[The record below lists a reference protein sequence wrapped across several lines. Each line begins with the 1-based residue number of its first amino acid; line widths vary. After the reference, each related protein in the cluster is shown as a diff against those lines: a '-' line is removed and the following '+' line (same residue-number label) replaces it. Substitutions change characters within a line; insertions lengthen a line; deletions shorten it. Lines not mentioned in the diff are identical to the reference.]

1 MPIVSFK
8 IIAALSILILTVL
21 AGLLPLRLA
30 RNYKHLLHFGDA
42 FASGV
47 FLSAALLHLLPE
59 SEQAFSH
66 VLGTINYPAAQLI
79 CIITFIVLLLMERS
93 VLIYGHCHEPH
104 HQASDNLTTPFLLT
118 LVLTV
123 HSFVEGAAIGISSS
137 FAGAFVIYLAIIAH
151 KGSESFALSTNL
163 HRYNLTLRSITRIIL
178 IFSLMTPLGVFAA
191 SLTKFF
197 LQTNSGEWL
206 EAIFN
211 AVATGT
217 FLYLGTAHIIE
228 GVKSFER
235 IGELVSLIIGIT
247 LMAVVAIWV

>member
-8 IIAALSILILTVL
+8 IIAALSILILTIV

-30 RNYKHLLHFGDA
+30 KNYKHLLHFGDA

-59 SEQAFSH
+59 AEQGFSH
-66 VLGTINYPAAQLI
+66 VLGSINYPAAQLI
-79 CIITFIVLLLMERS
+79 CIVTFIVLLLMERG
-93 VLIYGHCHEPH
+93 VLIYGHCHEP
-104 HQASDNLTTPFLLT
+104 NGNITTPFLLT
-118 LVLTV
+118 LVLTI

-137 FAGAFVIYLAIIAH
+137 FAGAFIIYLAIIAH

-163 HRYNLTLRSITRIIL
+163 HRYNLTLRNITRIIL

-191 SLTKFF
+191 SLTKYC
-197 LQTNSGEWL
+197 LQTNSGELL
-206 EAIFN
+206 EATFN
-211 AVATGT
+211 AIATGT

-235 IGELVSLIIGIT
+235 IGELVSLIFGIT
-247 LMAVVAIWV
+247 LMALVAIWV

>member
-8 IIAALSILILTVL
+8 IIAALSILLLTVI
-21 AGLLPLRLA
+21 AGLWPLRLA

-59 SEQAFSH
+59 SEASFNH

-93 VLIYGHCHEPH
+93 VLIYGHSHKPDH
-104 HQASDNLTTPFLLT
+104 NITTPLLLT
-118 LVLTV
+118 LVLTI

-151 KGSESFALSTNL
+151 KGSESFALSANL
-163 HRYNLTLRSITRIIL
+163 HRYNLSLRSITRIIL

-191 SLTKFF
+191 SLTKS
-197 LQTNSGEWL
+197 LLHTSSGEWL

-217 FLYLGTAHIIE
+217 FLYLGTAHIVE
-228 GVKSFER
+228 GEKSFDN
-235 IGELVSLIIGIT
+235 IGEIVSLIIGIT